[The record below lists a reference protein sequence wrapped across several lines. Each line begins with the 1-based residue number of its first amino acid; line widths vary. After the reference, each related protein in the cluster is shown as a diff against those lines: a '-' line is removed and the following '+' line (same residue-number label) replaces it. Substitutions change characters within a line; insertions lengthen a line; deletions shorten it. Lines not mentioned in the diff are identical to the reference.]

1 MFSYFSLVSAAGFK
15 VAPSQRNTLNNF
27 KETTMKTLLTTALL
41 TSALFASQ
49 AFAGGLSDF
58 SAQSV
63 EANLAAGHVAS
74 AQGFASVSSPLSDL
88 GASVQAHLGG
98 GNNNLVSTYSN
109 TVAFTGLVAPAGST
123 EAQL

>member
-1 MFSYFSLVSAAGFK
+1 MFSYFSLVSATGFK

-41 TSALFASQ
+41 ASALFASQ

-63 EANLAAGHVAS
+63 EANLAAGHVVT
-74 AQGFASVSSPLSDL
+74 AQGFESASSPLSNL
-88 GASVQAHLGG
+88 GASTEAHLGD
-98 GNNNLVSTYSN
+98 GNHSNASQAHSSAVVS
-109 TVAFTGLVAPAGST
+109 FGLEVPAHSS
-123 EAQL
+123 EA

>member
-1 MFSYFSLVSAAGFK
+1 
-15 VAPSQRNTLNNF
+15 
-27 KETTMKTLLTTALL
+27 MKTILTTALL
-41 TSALFASQ
+41 SSALIASQ

-63 EANLAAGHVAS
+63 EANLASNHAVT

-88 GASVQAHLGG
+88 GASVQAHLGNA
-98 GNNNLVSTYSN
+98 NNNLVSTYSN
-109 TVAFTGLVAPAGST
+109 TVAFTGLVVHAGST

>member
-1 MFSYFSLVSAAGFK
+1 
-15 VAPSQRNTLNNF
+15 
-27 KETTMKTLLTTALL
+27 MKTLLTTALL